1 MPHRTIAAVTS
12 TRADY
17 GLLRPVL
24 QKLAAAPGCTL
35 RLAVTGAHLCP
46 WLGRTVTEIEA
57 DADIAACIDA
67 WLEIFTETPEPVA
80 QTIARTVQV
89 FDAWLAGTAPDAV
102 LLLGD
107 RYEIFAVAAAAAA
120 RGIPVA
126 HISGGDVTRGAADD
140 WYRHCIT
147 QMAALHFPSNAES
160 AARLVRMGA
169 APDTVF
175 NVGGLG
181 DENLRALTPL
191 PRAELAQSTGLP
203 QLAGP
208 FALVTLHPETAPGA
222 PEPTALAQALTA
234 ALDEVPGVFWL
245 CTGSNADAGGAA
257 CTAALRAFAAARPGR
272 AAFVQSL
279 GAQRYLSAL
288 RYAAA
293 VVGNSSSGVVETP
306 TFGVP
311 AVNIGDRQAGRPVCA
326 NVLCCPAKTAA
337 IAAAVRTVLTPDFAA
352 QARAAVS
359 PYRGKDT
366 SGDIVRTLLTFDFA
380 KPRVFYDAN

>member
-1 MPHRTIAAVTS
+1 MPHRTVAAVTS

-24 QKLAAAPGCTL
+24 QKLAAAPDCTL

-57 DADIAACIDA
+57 DADIAARIDA
-67 WLEIFTETPEPVA
+67 WLDIFTETPEPVA

-89 FDAWLAGTAPDAV
+89 FDAWFAGAAPDTV

-107 RYEIFAVAAAAAA
+107 RFEIFAVAIAAAA
-120 RGIPVA
+120 RGIPIA

-147 QMAALHFPSNAES
+147 QMSALHFPSNAES

-169 APDTVF
+169 APETVY

-191 PRAELAQSTGLP
+191 PRAALAQATGLP
-203 QLAGP
+203 QLMGP
-208 FALVTLHPETAPGA
+208 FGLVTLHPETALGA
-222 PEPTALAQALTA
+222 PGPAALAQALTA
-234 ALDEVPGVFWL
+234 ALDNVPDVFWL
-245 CTGSNADAGGAA
+245 CTGSNADAGGAV
-257 CTAALRAFAAARPGR
+257 CTAALRGFAAARPGR

-279 GAQRYLSAL
+279 GVERYLSAL
-288 RYAAA
+288 RYAAVA
-293 VVGNSSSGVVETP
+293 AGNSSSGVVETP

-311 AVNIGDRQAGRPVCA
+311 AVNIGDRQAGRPICQ
-326 NVLCCPAKTAA
+326 NVLCCPAEAGAITAA
-337 IAAAVRTVLTPDFAA
+337 LRTALTPAFAA
-352 QARAAVS
+352 KAHAAVS
-359 PYRGKDT
+359 PYRGEDT
-366 SGDIVRTLLTFDFA
+366 SGQIVQTLLTFDFA
-380 KPRVFYDAN
+380 RPRVFYDGV